1 MELRLLTD
9 MGNLPPYTWAVALFA
24 GFMIFRKMSTLMGGL
39 WTVEVHGSISRV
51 CRSGVIQL
59 DVGESDKVAVGQ
71 IFTVYKKLSMREVWQ
86 ECGRNS
92 LTFTPVGQV
101 KVISTTRQ
109 TSLCK
114 FRPIKGYS
122 YNPSLGDTAYYS
134 SRVPLGKVIPL
145 PTA

>member
-1 MELRLLTD
+1 MELTLLTD
-9 MGNLPPYTWAVALFA
+9 IGKLPPLTWAVAFFA
-24 GFMIFRKMSTLMGGL
+24 GFLIYRKLRGLMGGIMS
-39 WTVEVHGSISRV
+39 VEVHGSISRV
-51 CRSGVIQL
+51 CRSGVVQL
-59 DVGESDKVAVGQ
+59 DVGEYDKVAVGQ

-86 ECGRNS
+86 DCGRNS
-92 LTFTPVGQV
+92 LIFTPVGQV
-101 KVISTTRQ
+101 KVISTTKE

>member
-1 MELRLLTD
+1 MELTLLTD
-9 MGNLPPYTWAVALFA
+9 IGKLPPITWAAAFFV
-24 GFMIFRKMSTLMGGL
+24 GFMLFLKASRFMSGL
-39 WTVEVHGSISRV
+39 WSVEVHGSISRV

-71 IFTVYKKLSMREVWQ
+71 IFTVYKKLSLREVWQ